1 MSSLA
6 MLGKTKNIPLARSQ
20 VQYIKFTDAKFGEH
34 NIERHMSEAQ
44 KELFLPQFRYLK
56 SEARSIYNQDKAHET
71 LTLNKETRRLDQ
83 SMRKMPLRSQST
95 IDQVA
100 NNEFSQY
107 RFVPRQYRIEYTEE
121 DFKKREAQKRKN
133 QLDSIVSND
142 LQRKTLIF
150 PLSSPEST
158 GW

>member
-1 MSSLA
+1 
-6 MLGKTKNIPLARSQ
+6 
-20 VQYIKFTDAKFGEH
+20 
-34 NIERHMSEAQ
+34 
-44 KELFLPQFRYLK
+44 
-56 SEARSIYNQDKAHET
+56 
-71 LTLNKETRRLDQ
+71 
-83 SMRKMPLRSQST
+83 MRKMPLRSQST